1 MVTIY
6 PLTPFS
12 RYTCCNTVLTRS
24 VAAVF
29 LSANI
34 IRVFATSNGVV
45 VAAAKAPARAPQ
57 FATSHDSKRNV
68 VFEMYPVRRL
78 EILQNWKLNE
88 REGNFSK
95 YG

>member
-57 FATSHDSKRNV
+57 FATSHDSKGML
-68 VFEMYPVRRL
+68 FL
-78 EILQNWKLNE
+78 KCILYVDL
-88 REGNFSK
+88 RYSRIGN
-95 YG
+95 